1 MRAILSALRA
11 GVALAE
17 PLWQSSEL
25 QTSAVPSSSTTPS
38 TSPNSLRAPSLK
50 LRLRRRSRK
59 KRHLRPWKAN
69 HRREALTILR
79 SGSESHTDRSS
90 SPRSRKANRKFAPAT
105 RMDVQ
110 PRNPRTPT
118 AETANRRDFS
128 NLWRRRPVPRRREEG
143 LGKALQPPVSD
154 PLQPLVPRGRT
165 LSSDLI
171 SLLVRPYVVY
181 RQTLCHLWSDLM
193 HNKV

>member
-1 MRAILSALRA
+1 MRAIPSALRA
-11 GVALAE
+11 GVALAK

-38 TSPNSLRAPSLK
+38 TSPNSLRVPSSK
-50 LRLRRRSRK
+50 LRLRRRSR

-79 SGSESHTDRSS
+79 SVSESHTDRSS
-90 SPRSRKANRKFAPAT
+90 SPRSRKANREFAPAT

-118 AETANRRDFS
+118 TETANRRDFS
-128 NLWRRRPVPRRREEG
+128 NLWRRRPIRAGQKPM
-143 LGKALQPPVSD
+143 LNAPPPPQDQLYVRLLSERAFTFG
-154 PLQPLVPRGRT
+154 RGEK
-165 LSSDLI
+165 SF
-171 SLLVRPYVVY
+171 
-181 RQTLCHLWSDLM
+181 
-193 HNKV
+193 